1 MLEHG
6 GRLRK
11 AAMRYGIAQEDWLDL
26 SSGLA
31 PWPWPIP

>member
-31 PWPWPIP
+31 PWPWP

>member
-11 AAMRYGIAQEDWLDL
+11 AAIEYGIAEADWLDL
-26 SSGLA
+26 SSG
-31 PWPWPIP
+31 